1 MTETAT
7 TARQLMLIKKPSGCA
22 LVLLDGPGRV
32 NAIGGVTVREL
43 EELIDHV
50 LKDKEIKA
58 IVVASGKPDSFCLG
72 ADLQEVR
79 KLTTRESV
87 AELSRRGQHGLK
99 RLAEMPIPVVAA
111 IHGICLGG
119 GLELA
124 LSCTARIASNSKT
137 TLIGLPET
145 RIGLLPALG
154 GTQRLPRLAGL
165 KTALD
170 VILSAESI
178 SAREALEKN
187 IVDRLCDRDQLLDE
201 AERFALELVDGQAIL
216 KRDLGNDLGDERSK
230 KLLAITERAVR
241 VKTRG
246 NYPAQTKAIE
256 AIRRGIT
263 DGLVAGLQLECETFA
278 ELALSDVSANLM
290 SLFFATDFAKQSAQS
305 MATKFGARDLGT
317 IAVLGGGLMATSI
330 AALAAAYGIKVI
342 LCVDE
347 ERTERTAER
356 LSAAAARVRVVH
368 DFPPELVS
376 ESISIEPD
384 LQAIADVNFVLE
396 TTVED
401 MPVKT
406 DLLRAVSRVVRPD
419 CVIASNTSCLPLK
432 ELAAEVDH
440 PERFLGLHFF
450 MPVERMPLAEII
462 SVPTTSKAAVATASG
477 VATSLDKTPVLLKDG
492 PGFLINRL
500 ITCCLYEAAQMA
512 AEGLPLSW
520 IDSAIVEFGMPMG
533 PWEVLDQVGLDLSCE
548 VAQTLY
554 NAFGTRFA
562 SIEIMER
569 VEAVRA
575 YGQRTG
581 TRIFHYD
588 EAGKRGGYN
597 EGMVAESGFKLS
609 SERLDEATK
618 QEIIYRLFLPM
629 VDEAARCL
637 EERIVMR
644 PREVDMA
651 LVLGIGFPAFRGGVL
666 RWADSLTLPFAMAK
680 LEEIYARS
688 NPPRQP
694 SQLLRKYVS
703 SGRGFYS
710 LGSGSE
716 E

>member
-7 TARQLMLIKKPSGCA
+7 PTRQLMLIKKPSGCA
-22 LVLLDGPGRV
+22 LVLLDGPGKV
-32 NAIGGVTVREL
+32 NAIGGITVAEL
-43 EELIDHV
+43 EELMDHV
-50 LKDKEIKA
+50 LKDKDIKA
-58 IVVASGKPDSFCLG
+58 LVVASGKPDSFCLG

-79 KLTTRESV
+79 KLTTRESIGD
-87 AELSRRGQHGLK
+87 LSRRGQRGLH
-99 RLAEMPIPVVAA
+99 RLSQLPIPVVAA

-124 LSCTARIASNSKT
+124 LSCTARIATNSKS
-137 TLIGLPET
+137 TLLGLPET
-145 RIGLLPALG
+145 RIGLIPGLG
-154 GTQRLPRLAGL
+154 GTQRLPRLSGL

-170 VILSAESI
+170 VILSAEPL
-178 SAREALEKN
+178 SAQDALAKN
-187 IVDRLCDRDQLLDE
+187 IVDRLCERDQLLDE
-201 AERFALELVDGQAIL
+201 AEKFALELADGKVTL
-216 KRDLGNDLGDERSK
+216 KRDLGNELSDERSK

-246 NYPAQTKAIE
+246 NYPAQTRAIE
-256 AIRRGIT
+256 VIRCGIAN
-263 DGLVAGLQLECETFA
+263 GIEAGLQLESETFA
-278 ELALSDVSANLM
+278 DLALGEVSANLM
-290 SLFFATDFAKQSAQS
+290 SLFFATDFAKQSAQN
-305 MATKFGARDLGT
+305 MAAKFGARDVGT
-317 IAVLGGGLMATSI
+317 IAVLGGGMMATSI
-330 AALAAAYGIKVI
+330 AALAAAYGVKVI

-347 ERTERTAER
+347 GRTGRTLER
-356 LSAAAARVRVVH
+356 LNAVAARVRVVH

-376 ESISIEPD
+376 DSISIEPD
-384 LQAIADVNFVLE
+384 LKAIADVNFVLE

-406 DLLRAVSRVVRPD
+406 DLLRAVSQVVRPD

-432 ELAAEVDH
+432 ELAAAVEH
-440 PERFLGLHFF
+440 PERFLGVHFF
-450 MPVERMPLAEII
+450 TPVERMPLAEII
-462 SVPTTSKAAVATASG
+462 SVPATSKAAVATAAG
-477 VATSLDKTPVLLKDG
+477 VVCALDKTPVLLKDG

-548 VAQTLY
+548 VAQTLH

-562 SIEIMER
+562 STDVMER

-588 EAGKRGGYN
+588 ETGKKGGYN

-609 SERLDEATK
+609 SEKPDEATK
-618 QEIIYRLFLPM
+618 QEIVYKLFLPM

-651 LVLGIGFPAFRGGVL
+651 LVQGIGFPAFRGGVL
-666 RWADSLTLPFAMAK
+666 RWADSLTLPFAMDK

-688 NPPRQP
+688 NPPRQV
-694 SQLLRKYVS
+694 SQLVRKYVS

-710 LGSGSE
+710 LGSGQE